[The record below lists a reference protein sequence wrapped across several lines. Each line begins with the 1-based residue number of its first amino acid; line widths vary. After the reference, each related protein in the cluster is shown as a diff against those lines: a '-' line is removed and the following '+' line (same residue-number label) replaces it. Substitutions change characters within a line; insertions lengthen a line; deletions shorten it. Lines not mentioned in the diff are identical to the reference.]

1 MAEPMS
7 PDDSADSAPKTPART
22 GSGRA
27 HADGYE
33 DVAPLFAELD
43 ALPADDPRRARLRE
57 RVINRCLPLAEH
69 IARKFSGRGE
79 NFEDL
84 LQIARVGLV
93 AAVDRFDP
101 SQGTPFLAYA
111 VPTVMGEVR
120 RHFRDH
126 AWALRVPRRLKEIQ
140 TSLGP
145 TVEDLSQRLGR
156 MPRAR
161 EIAEAMG
168 ADLGEVTQAL
178 IARNAYQTQS
188 LDVQP
193 TDEDSGSRAIL
204 DTIGDEDPTF
214 GSIENTLT
222 VKPLIDALPERER
235 YVLTMRFFAGLTQE
249 QIARNL
255 GCSQMQVSR
264 ILSRTLKQL
273 RDEALRD

>member
-1 MAEPMS
+1 M
-7 PDDSADSAPKTPART
+7 
-22 GSGRA
+22 
-27 HADGYE
+27 
-33 DVAPLFAELD
+33 FAELD
-43 ALPADDPRRARLRE
+43 ALPADDPRRAQLRE

-93 AAVDRFDP
+93 GAVDRFDP

-140 TSLGP
+140 TALGP
-145 TVEDLSQRLGR
+145 TVDDLSQQLGR

-193 TDEDSGSRAIL
+193 TDDDSSSRSIL

-235 YVLTMRFFAGLTQE
+235 YVLTMRFFAGMTQE

-273 RDEALRD
+273 RDKALRD